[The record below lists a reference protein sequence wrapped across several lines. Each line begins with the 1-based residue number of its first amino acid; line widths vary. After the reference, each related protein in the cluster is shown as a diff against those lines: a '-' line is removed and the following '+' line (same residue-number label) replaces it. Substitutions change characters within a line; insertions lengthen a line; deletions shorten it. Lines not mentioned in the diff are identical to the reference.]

1 LKYSLLNRGLPS
13 GNPITN
19 LFVMVVGILTI
30 AASIVFGFFAF
41 LIIGSIVLIMASVIG
56 IRIWWFNRK
65 MRRQAPP
72 QSANKAS
79 RTGGV
84 IEGEY
89 QVVPDDPKT
98 D

>member
-1 LKYSLLNRGLPS
+1 
-13 GNPITN
+13 
-19 LFVMVVGILTI
+19 MVVGILAIT
-30 AASIVFGFFAF
+30 ASIVFGFFAF
-41 LIIGSIVLIMASVIG
+41 LIIGSIAFIMASVIG

-72 QSANKAS
+72 QGANKAS